1 MRTLGSRLAIAVL
14 ACVAL
19 AAIGAWWW
27 TTYQRVERWVDLPS
41 RGEASYNP
49 LYALKLA
56 LQADGV
62 QVNSRQRLRIGEIR
76 LAARDT
82 VLILNDPRTLSQEEA
97 HALLAW
103 VANGG
108 HLIMRIQPFEGRF
121 GPPVVTGSLS
131 RALPLQPLLLAPD
144 CMTLNVKGEK
154 DLKEFCGGARFQ
166 LRDEVPL
173 ASWGNQQTGF
183 VFARLA
189 HGQGSIDLLSDLHFV
204 KNTTLRKPAHFALA
218 RQLLEPNYRAGT
230 VHLVYA
236 ASMPPLWRWLLEHAW
251 MAIVPLLLT
260 VLAWLWMRAQRFGPQ
275 LPSPPEDRR
284 SLLEHV
290 QASGEHLYRYGRA
303 HMLHT
308 AVRNAFLA
316 RLRLRD
322 PLAAALDGPQ
332 QAAAIA
338 THVGIPASDV
348 AAALQ
353 TPRPLDAA
361 DFRARIAK
369 LIELRNRL

>member
-1 MRTLGSRLAIAVL
+1 MTPGARLGAVAL

-19 AAIGAWWW
+19 AAIGSWWW
-27 TTYQRVERWVDLPS
+27 ATYERVERWVDLPP

-56 LQADGV
+56 LQSDGV
-62 QVNSRQRLRIGEIR
+62 QVNARQRLRLDEVD

-82 VLILNDPRTLSQEEA
+82 VLILSDPRTLSQAEA
-97 HALLAW
+97 DALLAW

-108 HLIMRIQPFEGRF
+108 HLIMRIQPFGWRNAPSF
-121 GPPVVTGSLS
+121 VTGALS
-131 RALPLQPLLLAPD
+131 RALPLQPVLLAPD
-144 CMTLNVKGEK
+144 CVTLNVPGKK
-154 DLKEFCGGARFQ
+154 NHNEFCGGARFRLQ
-166 LRDEVPL
+166 DAKPL
-173 ASWGNQQTGF
+173 VSWGNQEAGF

-189 HGQGSIDLLSDLHFV
+189 RGDGSVDLVSDLYFL
-204 KNTTLRKPAHFALA
+204 KNPSLREAAHYALA
-218 RQLLEPNYRAGT
+218 RQLLQPNYRGGT

-236 ASMPPLWRWLLEHAW
+236 ADMPPLWRWLLERGW
-251 MAIVPLLLT
+251 MAIAPLLLAL
-260 VLAWLWMRAQRFGPQ
+260 LAWLWMHAQRFGPR

-303 HMLHT
+303 YTLHA

-338 THVGIPASDV
+338 TRVGMPASDV